1 MILTLVFLVIF
12 FFPNWAFAL
21 LASSL
26 IGLGLSEF
34 FGMVDKKGIFV
45 YKYFGTLV
53 GMLVPIWIY
62 FERGSAGYVE
72 LEPFLIIL
80 ACLFTFILQFTR
92 RENSQALSSIA
103 VTMMGILYISWFF
116 SFFVKLKFLA
126 NGERLV
132 AFLVIV
138 TKSSDVG
145 AYFMGRAFGRHSLIP
160 RISPAKTVE
169 GTIGGLVL
177 SVLAS
182 VASRSFLPGFS
193 YPHLIALGILLGTLS
208 QFGDLAESLLKRD
221 CDVKDSGK
229 NISGFGGVLDIIDSL
244 IFTTPIFYF
253 YVLVLMK

>member
-1 MILTLVFLVIF
+1 
-12 FFPNWAFAL
+12 
-21 LASSL
+21 
-26 IGLGLSEF
+26 
-34 FGMVDKKGIFV
+34 
-45 YKYFGTLV
+45 
-53 GMLVPIWIY
+53 
-62 FERGSAGYVE
+62 
-72 LEPFLIIL
+72 
-80 ACLFTFILQFTR
+80 
-92 RENSQALSSIA
+92 
-103 VTMMGILYISWFF
+103 
-116 SFFVKLKFLA
+116 
-126 NGERLV
+126 
-132 AFLVIV
+132 
-138 TKSSDVG
+138 
-145 AYFMGRAFGRHSLIP
+145 MGRAFGRHSLIP